1 MNDHIVF
8 EGVSKF
14 YGDVLGVNHVSLAIP
29 RGITTLVGPNGSGK
43 TTLMNLMTGLVQPSS
58 GTVRVLG
65 IPPTDPQR
73 LFAILGYCTQFDA
86 FPPGLTGYEFLYY
99 SLRLHG
105 MGHAQAGQLAARALE
120 RVNMVEAAS
129 RRVASY
135 SKGMRQRIKLAH
147 AIAHQPSVL
156 VLDEPLNGL
165 DPMARAEAI
174 ALFRALAHEGLFLV
188 LSSHILH
195 EVDQISDQVVMLSNG
210 YLVAEGQIQA
220 VRGEMHEEHPL
231 QIMVRC
237 SEPRVLAARLFAQDH
252 VAEVRMHHDRGGLHV
267 STRDPEL
274 FYKLLGEL
282 VLDGAITLESV
293 APADEDVFSV
303 YEYLIGGG
311 GVA

>member
-1 MNDHIVF
+1 M
-8 EGVSKF
+8 
-14 YGDVLGVNHVSLAIP
+14 
-29 RGITTLVGPNGSGK
+29 
-43 TTLMNLMTGLVQPSS
+43 
-58 GTVRVLG
+58 
-65 IPPTDPQR
+65 
-73 LFAILGYCTQFDA
+73 LGYCTQFDA
-86 FPPGLTGYEFLYY
+86 FPRGLTGYEFIYY
-99 SLRLHG
+99 GLRLHG
-105 MGHAQAGQLAARALE
+105 MGHAQASQLTGRALE
-120 RVNMVEAAS
+120 RVRMVEAAG

-135 SKGMRQRIKLAH
+135 SKGMRQRIKLAQ

-174 ALFRALAHEGLFLV
+174 ALFRALAGEGLYLV

-195 EVDQISDQVVMLSNG
+195 EVDKISDQVVLLSNG

-237 SEPRVLAARLFAQDH
+237 TQPGLLAARMFAQDH
-252 VAEVRMHHDRGGLHV
+252 VAEVRMHHDRGGLLV

-282 VLDGAITLESV
+282 VLDGAIALDSV
-293 APADEDVFSV
+293 APADEDVYSV
-303 YEYLIGGG
+303 YEDLIGSGGG
-311 GVA
+311 GAA